1 MLYIMRHGRADWNDR
16 HKLQGRTDIPLNE
29 EGRRMAEVAGEEYR
43 DIPLDLC
50 FCSPLIRARET
61 AEIVLRGRDVPIRT
75 DDRLRE
81 MSFGSYEGTEN
92 SFSIPDCPVNVIFQ
106 APEKYT
112 ASVGGAETFDE
123 LFARTGSF
131 LREVIDPLL
140 EQEKNVLIVGHGAMN
155 LSIISQIRNLPRKEF
170 WSTGI
175 ENCRMIRLL

>member
-1 MLYIMRHGRADWNDR
+1 MLYIMRHGRTDWNDR
-16 HKLQGRTDIPLNE
+16 HKLQGRTDVPLNA
-29 EGRRMAEVAGEEYR
+29 EGRWMAEKAAEEYR
-43 DIPLDLC
+43 DVPLDVC
-50 FCSPLIRARET
+50 WCSPLIRARET
-61 AEIVLRGRDVPIRT
+61 AEIVLCGRDVPIFT

-81 MSFGSYEGTEN
+81 MSFGEYEGLEN

-131 LREVIDPLL
+131 LREVIDPLV
-140 EQEKNVLIVGHGAMN
+140 EAGKDVLIVGHGAMN
-155 LSIISQIRNLPRKEF
+155 LSIISQVRNLERKDF

-175 ENCRMIRLL
+175 ENCKMIRLC